1 VHIINSLLL
10 LFMFSGMT
18 RNKMNWSVIR

>member
-1 VHIINSLLL
+1 
-10 LFMFSGMT
+10 MFSGMT